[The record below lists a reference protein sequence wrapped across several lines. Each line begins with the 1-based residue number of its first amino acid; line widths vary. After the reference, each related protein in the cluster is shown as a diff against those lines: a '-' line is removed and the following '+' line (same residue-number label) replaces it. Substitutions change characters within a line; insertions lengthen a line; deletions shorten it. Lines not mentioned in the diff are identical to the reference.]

1 MARKLKIYIEVTP
14 KRAFACA
21 VDWPGWCRAGRDAD
35 AATDTFIAYA
45 GRYKKAMGRA
55 ASFTTPKDR
64 SEVEVVHRLKGNAST
79 EYGIPGA
86 SPPSDKVSITAV
98 ELKQL
103 RLLLKAAWA
112 TFDRTAKAAAG
123 VELRKGP
130 RGGGRSLAKIVEH
143 VREADEAYVTRLGT
157 RPPKG
162 GDAKALRTRILD
174 ALEARVTGNPVTDP
188 ANVKTLWEPRYAV
201 RRAAWHALDHAWE
214 IEDRR

>member
-1 MARKLKIYIEVTP
+1 VAPKLKIYLEATP

-35 AATDTFIAYA
+35 AAIEALVAYA
-45 GRYKKAMGRA
+45 DRYKKAMGRA
-55 ASFTTPKDR
+55 ASITAPKDR

-86 SPPSDKVSITAV
+86 SSPSDERPISAA
-98 ELKQL
+98 ELKRL
-103 RLLLKAAWA
+103 RQLLKAAWA
-112 TFDRTAKAAAG
+112 TFDRTAKAAGG

-143 VREADEAYVTRLGT
+143 VREADEAYVTRLGA

-162 GDAKALRTRILD
+162 GDPKLLRARIMD
-174 ALEARVTGNPVTDP
+174 TLEARVTGKPITDP

-201 RRAAWHALDHAWE
+201 RRSAWHALDHAWE